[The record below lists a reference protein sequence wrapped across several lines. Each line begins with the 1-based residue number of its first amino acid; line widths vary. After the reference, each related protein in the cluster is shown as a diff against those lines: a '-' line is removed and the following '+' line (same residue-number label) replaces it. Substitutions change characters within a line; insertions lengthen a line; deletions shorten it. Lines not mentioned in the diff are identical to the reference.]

1 MVSTP
6 SDRRDRFRTLH
17 QSGVFVIPNPY
28 DIGTARLLAAQGFHA
43 LATTS
48 AGFAATLGRLD
59 MQITR
64 DELIAH
70 TKVMAAATNL
80 PLNVDAERCYA
91 DDVSGVQ
98 QTVQLLADAGAAGFS
113 IEDWNPGADQ
123 IDPMSTAAER
133 VAAAAEIARKSG
145 LLLTARCE
153 NHLHGITDVNDTIAR
168 LEAYKEAGADAL
180 YAPLLPDLAAIKR
193 VVALGLPVNVLLL
206 PGGPTVAELGAVGVR
221 RISTGSL
228 LANAAL
234 GAFTKATQSL
244 LDTGQLPPDVSM
256 LPRGLA
262 AKAFAKEDE
271 HS

>member
-6 SDRRDRFRTLH
+6 AERRDRFRTLH
-17 QSGVFVIPNPY
+17 LSGVFVIPNPY
-28 DIGTARLLAAQGFHA
+28 DIGTARLLAAQGFQA

-64 DELIAH
+64 DELVAH
-70 TKVMAAATNL
+70 TKVMAAATDL

-91 DDVSGVQ
+91 DDVAGVH

-113 IEDWNPGADQ
+113 IEDWNPATDQ
-123 IDPMSTAAER
+123 IDPLGTAAER
-133 VAAAAEIARKSG
+133 VAAAAETAHKSG

-153 NHLHGITDVNDTIAR
+153 NHLHGITDVDDTIAR
-168 LEAYKEAGADAL
+168 LEAYKDAGADAL
-180 YAPLLPDLAAIKR
+180 YAPLLPDMAAIKR

-234 GAFTKATQSL
+234 GAFADASQSL
-244 LDTGQLPPDVSM
+244 LDIGQLPADVSL
-256 LPRGLA
+256 LPRQLA
-262 AKAFAKEDE
+262 ATAFTK
-271 HS
+271 

>member
-1 MVSTP
+1 MTTTP
-6 SDRRDRFRTLH
+6 LERRERFLAMH
-17 QSGVFVIPNPY
+17 QSGVFVLPNPY
-28 DIGTARLLAAQGFHA
+28 DIGTARLLAAQGFEA

-70 TKVMAAATNL
+70 TRVMAAATDL

-91 DDVSGVQ
+91 DDVAGVQ

-113 IEDWNPGADQ
+113 IEDWNPATDQ
-123 IDPMSTAAER
+123 IDPIDTAAER
-133 VAAAAEIARKSG
+133 VAAAAETARQHG

-153 NHLHGITDVNDTIAR
+153 NHLHGIADVDDTVER
-168 LEAYKEAGADAL
+168 LEAYRDAGAHAL
-180 YAPLLPDLAAIKR
+180 YAPLLPDMASIER
-193 VVALGLPVNVLLL
+193 VVAIGLPVNVLLL
-206 PGGPTVAELGAVGVR
+206 PGGPTVAELGALGVR

-234 GAFTKATQSL
+234 GAFSNASRSL
-244 LDTGQLPPDVSM
+244 FDTGQLPADVS
-256 LPRGLA
+256 LLSHKLA
-262 AKAFAKEDE
+262 AKAFQK
-271 HS
+271 

>member
-6 SDRRDRFRTLH
+6 AERRDRFRTLH

-28 DIGTARLLAAQGFHA
+28 DIGTARLLAAQGFQA

-64 DELIAH
+64 DELLAH
-70 TKVMAAATNL
+70 TKVMAAATDL

-91 DDVSGVQ
+91 DDVAGVQ
-98 QTVQLLADAGAAGFS
+98 QTAQLLAEAGAAGFS
-113 IEDWNPGADQ
+113 IEDWNPATDQ
-123 IDPMSTAAER
+123 IDPLDTAAER
-133 VAAAAEIARKSG
+133 VAAAAETAHKSG

-153 NHLHGITDVNDTIAR
+153 NHLHGIADVDDTIAR
-168 LEAYKEAGADAL
+168 LEAYRDAGADAL

-193 VVALGLPVNVLLL
+193 VVAIGLPVNVLLL
-206 PGGPTVAELGAVGVR
+206 PGGPTVAELGAIGVR

-234 GAFTKATQSL
+234 GAFADATQSL
-244 LDTGQLPPDVSM
+244 LDTGQLPADVSL
-256 LPRGLA
+256 LPRNLA
-262 AKAFAKEDE
+262 AKAFAK
-271 HS
+271 